1 MTAAAPAPELS
12 RAALESDGKIQGVVL
27 AYVIFP
33 NKANSQAV
41 KGCCRK
47 LPKPRC
53 LVRGIH

>member
-1 MTAAAPAPELS
+1 MTAAVPAPELS
-12 RAALESDGKIQGVVL
+12 RALESDGKIQGVVL

-41 KGCCRK
+41 KGYCRM

-53 LVRGIH
+53 LFRGIH